1 MTFQVEWPNSR
12 RYRLSIGNHHRMFRD
27 LHWLAGGF
35 TGRSCR
41 FPADGRITVT
51 LLLVVVRDDGS

>member
-35 TGRSCR
+35 TGRSC
-41 FPADGRITVT
+41 PADGRITVT